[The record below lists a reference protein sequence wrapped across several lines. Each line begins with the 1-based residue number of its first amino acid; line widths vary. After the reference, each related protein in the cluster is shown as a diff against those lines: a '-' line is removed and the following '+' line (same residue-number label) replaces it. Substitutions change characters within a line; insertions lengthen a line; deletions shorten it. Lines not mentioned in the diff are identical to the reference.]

1 MTVSGAIL
9 MTGTGAIDVASGTT
23 AQRPSSPS
31 AGMFRFN
38 STSSE
43 FEGYDGSDW
52 GEIGGDGVILID
64 GGNFD
69 NGSSTVSTA
78 NVFDGG
84 DFGS

>member
-1 MTVSGAIL
+1 
-9 MTGTGAIDVASGTT
+9 MTGTGAIDVASGTN

-52 GEIGGDGVILID
+52 GEIGGGGVILID